1 MAQVDT
7 PDTGHELGVL
17 IRGVDISF
25 PFSQYPGQRAFMD
38 KLITACQKQE
48 NALLESPTGTGKTLS
63 LLCAALGW
71 QMAQRAALD
80 VARAQVSHGAEPL
93 NSEGALNVLDPADT
107 SVTRL
112 SFAAGVLSAPPV
124 TATSGKASSDT
135 AIHIAGRTYTYRAS
149 ENASQAPD
157 GTPAHVPITSDSPAA
172 DLPSRAPLI
181 IYSSR
186 THSQLSQV
194 ARELQRTAYAPKV
207 ALLAS
212 RAQLCVHAKVKELKG
227 GIQSSACR
235 ALCKARACGPR
246 TTLNDFLNNGGE
258 VWQLPLAKTGT
269 PAAAPASAPVAA
281 SFLPRGGANAPAS
294 KRAATSIQLPAGISK
309 AKPPVPDVEDLVKI
323 GQDLNVCPYFA
334 QRWSGHL
341 AGADVILLP
350 YNYLVDPATRAGL
363 SVDWQNAVIIFD
375 EAHNVESNAGEAA
388 SFDLSVLHL
397 SQAVRELRAIIEA
410 GVSAKREDSSAG
422 VKVLAALDS
431 ATLPNLQH
439 VADLQAVLRDL
450 AAALADVDAAKEPQV
465 YDGAY
470 IYSLLTRWN
479 ITFATK
485 DMMITLLDSCIE
497 WLHARGDS
505 IALAAG
511 GAAGAAGA
519 QAAGLEQVRSLIA
532 RVYQD
537 ESTAEELTA
546 WYKVLVHD
554 VPARQG
560 SVRTLSYWCMSP
572 GVVMAELKSL
582 GVRSI
587 VLTSGTLSPLS
598 SYAAE
603 LRLPFPHR
611 LENPHVIEHDQLLV
625 STLTKGPGDVVL
637 NSSYANRSSPRY
649 MTALG
654 ELVHRVAANVPHGL
668 LVFFTTYAVMNATV
682 QFWEQSGLKARID
695 STKPILVEPRPGAD
709 PASSSSSS
717 SSSSKAKPGQVD
729 HGRVTILGAGLAK
742 AAPPAESSVA
752 RAGRGGK
759 DPLGAVL
766 ARFRGLI
773 SSRSGAI
780 LCAVCRG
787 KASEGIDFADDAARA
802 VIVTGLPFPP
812 TKDIKVVLKRKHLD
826 SLANARSKAGATAG
840 SHSSSDELL
849 TGAAWYSQQAAR
861 AVNQAAGRV
870 IRHRSDWGVV
880 ILADERFAQP
890 RAKQQLSKWLLPHL
904 RDFSSSATLVDTLR
918 HFVSHATA
926 QEGVRKQAAA
936 AASARQKARNSL
948 HAIAQQAKDA
958 LLKAELQAA
967 GASAS
972 ATLSREALAAA
983 GVDASLPSGLGE
995 SLPARSHSPFAVCVT
1010 GGTRKKHAG
1019 QLLGALTGSS
1029 GSGGSNGG
1037 GIINSGGAGA
1047 TSVSMSGALRA
1058 LESCKP
1064 VGIPN
1069 YADSLMKGNAAM
1081 QAVSQASATPS
1092 SQASD
1097 QRSKPHGLAQVLGM
1111 PALKTSQTTLQS
1123 FSATGGAKSVVSKPS
1138 EPTRAAVMTPAEYL
1152 GQVRELLDALPAP
1165 ADYALLGGKPLPAG
1179 ATAYAAF
1186 KAELPELKRAAAS
1199 FAASPSSMRQV
1210 LTRLVAAFGLRTGST
1225 LTMTKRAAARSLLR
1239 GIVIFLPAP
1248 VQGSVKDLLND
1259 MLQPA
1264 KAAGVKRRDR

>member
-1 MAQVDT
+1 MAQAGT
-7 PDTGHELGVL
+7 PDNGHEAGVL

-25 PFSQYPGQRAFMD
+25 PFSPYPGQRAFMD

-71 QMAQRAALD
+71 QLAQRAALD

-93 NSEGALNVLDPADT
+93 NSESALNVLDPADA

-149 ENASQAPD
+149 ESASQAPD
-157 GTPAHVPITSDSPAA
+157 GTPAHVPITSDSAAA

-246 TTLNDFLNNGGE
+246 TTLNDFLNSGGE

-269 PAAAPASAPVAA
+269 PASAPAGAPVTA
-281 SFLPRGGANAPAS
+281 SFMPRGANAPAS
-294 KRAATSIQLPAGISK
+294 KRVATSIQLPAGISK

-497 WLHARGDS
+497 WLHARGDG

-625 STLTKGPGDVVL
+625 STLTRGPGDIVL

-649 MTALG
+649 MSALG

-682 QFWEQSGLKARID
+682 QYWEQSGLKARID

-709 PASSSSSS
+709 PASSGSG
-717 SSSSKAKPGQVD
+717 SKAKPGQAD

-742 AAPPAESSVA
+742 ATPPAESSAA

-826 SLANARSKAGATAG
+826 SLANARSKAVSTAS

-904 RDFSSSATLVDTLR
+904 RDFSSSATLVDALR

-926 QEGVRKQAAA
+926 QEGMRKQTAA

-995 SLPARSHSPFAVCVT
+995 PLPAQNHSPFAV
-1010 GGTRKKHAG
+1010 GAADGTRKKHAG

-1029 GSGGSNGG
+1029 SS
-1037 GIINSGGAGA
+1037 SSSAAGA
-1047 TSVSMSGALRA
+1047 AGAASASMSGALRA
-1058 LESCKP
+1058 LESRKP

-1081 QAVSQASATPS
+1081 QAASQASATPS

-1097 QRSKPHGLAQVLGM
+1097 QRSKPHGLAQVLSM
-1111 PALKTSQTTLQS
+1111 PALKTAQTTLQS
-1123 FSATGGAKSVVSKPS
+1123 FSATAGAKSVVSKPS

-1152 GQVRELLDALPAP
+1152 DQVRELLDALPAP
-1165 ADYALLGGKPLPAG
+1165 ADYALLGGKALPAD

-1199 FAASPSSMRQV
+1199 FAASPRSMRQT

-1225 LTMTKRAAARSLLR
+1225 LAMTKRAAARSLLR
-1239 GIVIFLPAP
+1239 GIVIFLPAA
-1248 VQGSVKDLLND
+1248 VQASVKGLLND